1 MSDNRPVRETAGWQ
15 NARRKQRGCGCAV
28 LLAVLL
34 VGLGFV
40 ATVFLAGYSY
50 MFRSVSLKTS
60 QETTYITEPLTADG
74 QQVDYLAAWERDNYP
89 ENIAG
94 EENGYRLIVQ
104 HLGHSREADA
114 AHVAQL
120 RRKLGLLAGESRPD
134 MTFVEPYDFLQAY
147 VASEDFD
154 EALIRKL
161 ADESAAQE
169 RAEDRIGEG
178 EFDPSHFL
186 YTQLDKPWTL
196 RELPMMEAWLTDN
209 GPALDLIG
217 KAVRKPTFHIPF
229 ARASEDELLINLQ
242 PPVIAQVRAFARAL
256 SARAHYRIAT
266 GDIDG
271 AIGDKVTCKRLG
283 RRVGHAGPLV
293 QTLVGIA
300 IEGIADAIGVADSLE
315 HPPTKQQLQ
324 RLVDELDDLPPKS
337 KLETALLFGRYT
349 TLDVVQAM
357 AHGSP
362 AVRDLDLPSNM
373 PSGRGCDW
381 NVVARRV
388 NGHWETML
396 TTGARPALPQNPNP
410 MAIVSVRA
418 RSEAVADILAG
429 ALLPAHEA
437 FREAGRRSTCVER
450 MQRITLALLL
460 GEREQGTLP
469 AAYTVDARGRPLH
482 SWRVT
487 LLPYLGQRELHDKIR
502 LDEPWDSDHNRKFH
516 DQPVPFYQCPS
527 AGLPPG
533 RTTYSV
539 AVGPEMPFEANQG
552 KKLSDFGPKSARL
565 ILVVEATEAVCWMDP
580 TCDVPQAVADA
591 GISAGDRRSGESG
604 IGIGS
609 KHPGGANF
617 GLRNGAVRFL
627 SANMDNQI
635 FRGLLRGATDKTP

>member
-1 MSDNRPVRETAGWQ
+1 MSDNRPVPETAGCQ
-15 NARRKQRGCGCAV
+15 NPRRKQWGCACAV

-34 VGLGFV
+34 VGVGFV
-40 ATVFLAGYSY
+40 ATAIVAGYSY

-60 QETTYITEPLTADG
+60 KGTTYITEPLTADG

-114 AHVAQL
+114 THVAEL

-229 ARASEDELLINLQ
+229 ARASEDELLISLQ
-242 PPVIAQVRAFARAL
+242 LPEIQQVRAFARAL

-293 QTLVGIA
+293 QMLVGIA

-324 RLVDELDDLPPKS
+324 RLVDELNDLPS
-337 KLETALLFGRYT
+337 KTKFETALLFERYT
-349 TLDVVQAM
+349 TLDVVQAL
-357 AHGSP
+357 AHDRSSL
-362 AVRDLDLPSNM
+362 RDLGLSSNV
-373 PSGRGCDW
+373 PIRRGCDW
-381 NVVARRV
+381 DVVATRV
-388 NGHWETML
+388 NEHWETML
-396 TTGARPALPQNPNP
+396 TTGANPSLPRNPNP
-410 MAIVSVRA
+410 MAIVSVRT
-418 RSEAVADILAG
+418 RSEAVADMLAG
-429 ALLPAHEA
+429 LLLPPNEA
-437 FREAGRRSTCVER
+437 TREAGQGDCA
-450 MQRITLALLL
+450 ILGNLA
-460 GEREQGTLP
+460 
-469 AAYTVDARGRPLH
+469 
-482 SWRVT
+482 
-487 LLPYLGQRELHDKIR
+487 
-502 LDEPWDSDHNRKFH
+502 
-516 DQPVPFYQCPS
+516 
-527 AGLPPG
+527 
-533 RTTYSV
+533 
-539 AVGPEMPFEANQG
+539 
-552 KKLSDFGPKSARL
+552 
-565 ILVVEATEAVCWMDP
+565 
-580 TCDVPQAVADA
+580 
-591 GISAGDRRSGESG
+591 
-604 IGIGS
+604 
-609 KHPGGANF
+609 
-617 GLRNGAVRFL
+617 
-627 SANMDNQI
+627 
-635 FRGLLRGATDKTP
+635 